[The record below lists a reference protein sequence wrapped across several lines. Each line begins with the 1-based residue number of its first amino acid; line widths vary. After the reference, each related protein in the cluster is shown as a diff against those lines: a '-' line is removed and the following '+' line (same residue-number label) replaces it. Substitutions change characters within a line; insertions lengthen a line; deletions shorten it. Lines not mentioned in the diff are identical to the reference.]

1 MWIENNNSNYSC
13 KAKSYKQ
20 YVYKVI
26 NNKNVQRKHFITRLL
41 SVN

>member
-1 MWIENNNSNYSC
+1 MWIKNNNSNYSG

-26 NNKNVQRKHFITRLL
+26 NSKNI
-41 SVN
+41 

>member
-1 MWIENNNSNYSC
+1 MWIKNNNSNYSG

-26 NNKNVQRKHFITRLL
+26 NSNDQLL
-41 SVN
+41 